1 MCNFLFCI
9 SFLPAASSI
18 VDAGSWK
25 PTYLDHLP
33 LIFQSSG
40 TTQVGSTLVR
50 WEAWDQDA
58 LFVFPLSPDVLVRL
72 LGESYEVAGRVA
84 RSLGIE
90 TGGCD
95 SEKKLYVLHLDGA
108 TINDEGRFGD
118 WRTINGGYL
127 RVIQGLY
134 DPTLDVPRDSVLM
147 YTEPDSPRSRVLVHE
162 LGHYWYDRFC
172 MYRNSEVK
180 TETFARAVGDAWQFS
195 L

>member
-9 SFLPAASSI
+9 SFLPATSSV
-18 VDAGSWK
+18 VDADSWK

-58 LFVFPLSPDVLVRL
+58 LLVNPLSSEALVRL
-72 LGESYEVAGRVA
+72 LGESYVVAGRVA

-95 SEKKLYVLHLDGA
+95 SEKRLYVLHLDST
-108 TINDEGRFGD
+108 TINDEDRFGG

-127 RVIQGLY
+127 KVLYGIY
-134 DPTLDVPRDSVLM
+134 DPTPDVLHDAVLM
-147 YTEPDSPRSRVLVHE
+147 YSEPDFPRYHVLVHE

-180 TETFARAVGDAWQFS
+180 TETFARAVEDAWHFP